1 MNHSARWASADVGG
15 LCWVSDA
22 AQAYLEASV
31 TAVSGGHVLATTTD
45 GREFDID
52 LQAPLKPPSRKQK
65 EPPRRILQRVPLT
78 TANGVENMDN
88 LSALHEASILDN
100 IQLRFRM
107 DLIYT
112 NTGPILIAMNPFKWL
127 PIYGDDVINRFH
139 GRPYG
144 SMPPHCFQEA
154 EDAFVQL
161 QKYRK
166 NQAVVICGES
176 GAGKTETTKLMLHYL
191 AVVSKKTSERD
202 ARRKSS
208 AGEQVAAAVP
218 ASQATIAE
226 RMVNSN
232 PLLESYGNAKTLRN
246 NNSSRFGKFTRFDFG
261 MNSSVI
267 CGGHIENLLLEK
279 VRVVEQGEGE
289 RNYHIFY
296 QLTAAA
302 RAGKARHLAAT
313 GLKGAA
319 ADCAAHGYTAR
330 SGCIDVDGMDDVE
343 EYGAMIGALE
353 ALGVK
358 PDLVDLIFNVTAA
371 VYWTGDIEFD
381 PTGNDASVVRPGA
394 STDALRAVG
403 TLLQIDPKKLG
414 EALAVRVRELR
425 GGEKVVS
432 NNEPHQALHLRDA
445 LAKAVYSRLFD
456 WLVHRANMA
465 FDRSSGKET
474 QFIGILDIFGF
485 EDMKR
490 NGFEQVFINTTN
502 EQLQKVFNDII
513 FKSEEEEYTREQ
525 IEWDKT
531 AFPDNTPCIE
541 LLTKKPQGLLRIL
554 DAECLRGNA
563 ASDGAKLAAKFNK
576 AHGNHTFYEVC
587 GPASVWRRNNGDRT
601 REEDFL
607 IHHFAGP
614 IVYTIEHFVDK
625 NRDALFG
632 HVHDLLALSTCPIVS
647 DIFPKRVDEGDST
660 AKQTVANRYLGQLSA
675 LVSVLR
681 ESSTRFVRCIKTNQ
695 EKLPAK
701 LDKPS
706 VLRQLIC
713 SGVMAALEVRRAG
726 FPTRVPY
733 REFVREFRAFT
744 PKGTRTFTDD
754 KDLTAKMMSH
764 PHVQERVKPSAYR
777 LGVTKLFLQ
786 AEVLYE
792 LQSVRNHMLYPFV
805 RRLQRWWVQL
815 QGSILQRKFK
825 RCNADLS
832 EAHTEASI
840 KAVGAV
846 PYVIAALE
854 AGDAAKNEA
863 WKAVSANAMGGS
875 AAAAVD
881 TITAFRAAADNAKK
895 VVAEAVAQKE
905 EAYRIRAHLLAEID
919 SGNERCSALAGIAN
933 SLYDPKDCEKLNAA
947 ASEAEKAL
955 TACRTELL
963 TVANQWESATLALS
977 SSQGPHS
984 LRRAGTNMSL
994 KQQQSTLAA
1003 SGMTPEEANAAR
1015 RKRLDAALVLV
1026 REAESLSTVMLEK
1039 KRAMDEARAEYQG
1052 SLDLASERLSAIQV
1066 DVFIIAGIT
1075 TVSNAVASARDAI
1088 YAAQKALQAIDPD
1101 PVKLAVERATAA
1113 VEDALQVAQ
1122 HEAARVAAMVTL
1134 DESEKTLL
1142 EITYQAQSAGFAD
1155 NLKDMVSLAEEAIN
1169 TARQACAYPD
1179 VHVLQTSTQRAVD
1192 AVNGC
1197 GELLEREQARK
1208 RAEEKAR
1215 FNKLLGRFQQMDA
1228 ASNSGV
1234 PKFAQK
1240 AGASKPLFKVK
1251 RVVVVDENVSGVGK
1265 SSDVVPTETT
1275 HANNE
1280 KYPPQQQSVNPVA
1293 EPEPFDAAPPPVV
1306 APPTP
1311 VPPPV
1316 ATAPP
1321 PADNPPPPA
1330 AATPTSRDAGMTLQ
1344 EWIEAKNMSKYAKQ
1358 IREIAGDIYD
1368 LKEMTDSDADELIAE
1383 CGMPKLGARRF
1394 KKCLLELGA
1403 NVTP

>member
-1 MNHSARWASADVGG
+1 MEN
-15 LCWVSDA
+15 
-22 AQAYLEASV
+22 
-31 TAVSGGHVLATTTD
+31 GHVVATTTD
-45 GREFDID
+45 GREYDID

-65 EPPRRILQRVPLT
+65 EPPRRILQRVPLM

-88 LSALHEASILDN
+88 LSVLHEASILDN

-127 PIYGDDVINRFH
+127 PIYGDEVINRFH

-144 SMPPHCFQEA
+144 SMPPHCYQEA

-161 QKYRK
+161 QKSRK
-166 NQAVVICGES
+166 NQAIVICGES

-191 AVVSKKTSERD
+191 AVVSKKTGERE
-202 ARRKSS
+202 ARRKSNES
-208 AGEQVAAAVP
+208 SSGGQP
-218 ASQATIAE
+218 TIAE

-232 PLLESYGNAKTLRN
+232 PLLEAFGNAKTLRN

-261 MNSSVI
+261 MNSSIIV
-267 CGGHIENLLLEK
+267 GGHIENLLLEK
-279 VRVVEQGEGE
+279 VRVVEQAEGE

-296 QLTAAA
+296 QMAAA
-302 RAGKARHLAAT
+302 TRAGKKIT
-313 GLKGAA
+313 GGLSKAE
-319 ADCAAHGYTAR
+319 ADCAKHGFTNK
-330 SGCIDVDGMDDVE
+330 SGCIDVEGMDDVE
-343 EYGAMIGALE
+343 EYVAMIGALD

-358 PDLVDLIFNVTAA
+358 EGEMDLILRVTNA
-371 VYWTGDIEFD
+371 VFWTGDIEFD
-381 PTGNDASVVRPGA
+381 AAAADGSTVRGG
-394 STDALRAVG
+394 SDALRQAAS
-403 TLLQIDPKKLG
+403 LLQVDAKKLG
-414 EALAVRVRELR
+414 DSLCVRVRELR
-425 GGEKVVS
+425 GGERVVS

-465 FDRSSGKET
+465 FDRSSGRET

-485 EDMKR
+485 EDMRR

-541 LLTKKPQGLLRIL
+541 LLTKRPQGLLRIL

-576 AHGNHTFYEVC
+576 AHGSHNFYEVC
-587 GPASVWRRNNGDRT
+587 GPASVWRRNTGERT

-614 IVYTIEHFVDK
+614 IVYTIENFIDK

-632 HVHDLLALSTCPIVS
+632 HVHDILSMSSCPIVS
-647 DIFPKRVDEGDST
+647 DIFPKRSADDDTGASS
-660 AKQTVANRYLGQLSA
+660 KQTVANKYLGQLSA

-681 ESSTRFVRCIKTNQ
+681 ESSTRFVRCIKTNH

-706 VLRQLIC
+706 CLQQLIC

-726 FPTRVPY
+726 YPTRVLY

-744 PKGTRTFTDD
+744 PRGTRGASFTDD
-754 KDLTAKMMSH
+754 KDLTAKMMAH
-764 PHVQERVKPSAYR
+764 PHVSERVKPSAYR
-777 LGVTKLFLQ
+777 LGVSKLFLQ

-792 LQSVRNHMLYPFV
+792 LQSIKNTMLYPFV
-805 RRLQRWWVQL
+805 RRLQRWWIHL

-840 KAVGAV
+840 KAVAAV
-846 PYVIAALE
+846 RWVVAALQE
-854 AGDAAKNEA
+854 ADTIKSEA
-863 WKAVSANAMGGS
+863 WQAVSANAMGGS
-875 AAAAVD
+875 AAPAVEA
-881 TITAFRAAADNAKK
+881 IAKFRAAADHAKK
-895 VVAEAVAQKE
+895 IVEEAVRQKE
-905 EAYRIRAHLLAEID
+905 EAYRIRATLLNEID
-919 SGNERCSALAGIAN
+919 SGNERCSALAGVAN
-933 SLYDPKDCEKLNAA
+933 SLYDPKDCEKLRSA
-947 ASEAEKAL
+947 ASTAEKSL

-963 TVANQWESATLALS
+963 TVANQWESATLAMS

-984 LRRAGTNMSL
+984 LQRAGTRASL
-994 KQQQSTLAA
+994 SSQNNDES
-1003 SGMTPEEANAAR
+1003 SGMTPEEANIAR
-1015 RKRLDAALVLV
+1015 RKRLDNALALV
-1026 REAESLSTVMLEK
+1026 REAEALSGVMLEK

-1075 TVSNAVASARDAI
+1075 TVSNAVANARDSI
-1088 YAAQKALQAIDPD
+1088 YSAQKALQAIDPD
-1101 PVKLAVERATAA
+1101 PVKLAVEKATAS
-1113 VEDALQVAQ
+1113 VEEALQVAQ

-1134 DESEKTLL
+1134 DESEKTLV

-1155 NLKDMVSLAEEAIN
+1155 NLRDMVSLAEQAISS
-1169 TARQACAYPD
+1169 ARDACNYPD
-1179 VHVLQTSTQRAVD
+1179 VNVLQTSTERAVD

-1215 FNKLLGRFQQMDA
+1215 FNKLLGRFQKMDA
-1228 ASNSGV
+1228 ESSGGGI
-1234 PKFAQK
+1234 PKFAQR

-1251 RVVVVDENVSGVGK
+1251 RVAVVDENVSGVG
-1265 SSDVVPTETT
+1265 SSSSVVPT
-1275 HANNE
+1275 
-1280 KYPPQQQSVNPVA
+1280 PPESPQPAATKKS
-1293 EPEPFDAAPPPVV
+1293 FFTAPPPVQPPKPV
-1306 APPTP
+1306 IEEPPTP
-1311 VPPPV
+1311 PAPTTSV
-1316 ATAPP
+1316 AYDTATYSA
-1321 PADNPPPPA
+1321 PAASTRAADPPPA
-1330 AATPTSRDAGMTLQ
+1330 ATTSNGGAASSLA
-1344 EWIEAKNMSKYAKQ
+1344 EWIDSKNMTKYSKN
-1358 IREIAGDIYD
+1358 ILDIAGDVDD
-1368 LKEMTDSDADELIAE
+1368 LKMMTDEDADELIAE
-1383 CGMPKLGARRF
+1383 CGMPKLAARRF
-1394 KKCLLELGA
+1394 KKALSELGA
-1403 NVTP
+1403 DVSA